1 MSVKREKGD
10 VRWTIPYRKTPI
22 AWSTVAT
29 SNLIT
34 ALMEPNDTIAS
45 LRQKINYDVEAKAV
59 LDAYIEKG
67 YGNQIAK
74 EWFR

>member
-1 MSVKREKGD
+1 MSVNREKGD
-10 VRWTIPYRKTPI
+10 VRWTIPNRKTPI

-45 LRQKINYDVEAKAV
+45 LRQKIYYDVEAKAV